1 MPDPK
6 ELVINTG
13 PLISLVAA
21 TGDLEA
27 LRGRFAR
34 IVVPFEVCSEI
45 LTGGPAG
52 FAVPEFQAASFL
64 D

>member
-21 TGDLEA
+21 NGDLEV
-27 LRGRFAR
+27 LRGRYAR
-34 IVVPFEVCSEI
+34 IVVPFEV
-45 LTGGPAG
+45 L
-52 FAVPEFQAASFL
+52 L
-64 D
+64 

>member
-21 TGDLEA
+21 WKSANIVLSE
-27 LRGRFAR
+27 LQMPRRGH
-34 IVVPFEVCSEI
+34 
-45 LTGGPAG
+45 GN
-52 FAVPEFQAASFL
+52 
-64 D
+64 